1 MYVVGVFK
9 HHQLV
14 RKMVGTYIEEMRLA
28 SSSSILVNILYLGNL
43 AKRKHAGGNCATQNV
58 IENCIIFD
66 IFAKASLFFNS
77 PQLPP
82 TACQPWS
89 WRWTSLA
96 CLAAPSSSPP
106 AASPLCKTTLSLA
119 SNSWPNKVTSKLR
132 WDFHFWKL
140 VTLSITMS
148 QSPLSQPCFSIRALA
163 QHINY
168 SSQVLGKSCIQ
179 KFKGS
184 SGSLVSSLGELPRE
198 FLVCAPQ
205 TSPNLP
211 RPGDTLPTADCR
223 LGFACPFPGKLSH
236 RGHPIVSSPV
246 FPPVYPP
253 PVSSPCI
260 LLHTTRVSAFLN
272 PSQNVFRTCTSAKTI
287 KVACAAFSPTGQG
300 FKMHNC
306 LRT

>member
-1 MYVVGVFK
+1 
-9 HHQLV
+9 
-14 RKMVGTYIEEMRLA
+14 MVGTYIEEMRLA
-28 SSSSILVNILYLGNL
+28 SSWSILVNILYLGNL

-168 SSQVLGKSCIQ
+168 SSRVLGKSCIQ
-179 KFKGS
+179 K
-184 SGSLVSSLGELPRE
+184 
-198 FLVCAPQ
+198 
-205 TSPNLP
+205 
-211 RPGDTLPTADCR
+211 
-223 LGFACPFPGKLSH
+223 
-236 RGHPIVSSPV
+236 
-246 FPPVYPP
+246 
-253 PVSSPCI
+253 
-260 LLHTTRVSAFLN
+260 
-272 PSQNVFRTCTSAKTI
+272 
-287 KVACAAFSPTGQG
+287 
-300 FKMHNC
+300 
-306 LRT
+306 